1 MPPSLCS
8 LCFTVKVYE
17 NKSQIPTKECHLIIL
32 DKKENKH
39 IFCLIS
45 NCNSFE
51 IKFLGNLLQ
60 QMFLRLIVKV
70 KILKAKITEE
80 WYVVLYFMTD
90 IFTWLQGLPYMT
102 KLNIIIPNAN
112 KRTLRAWKINNSCVT
127 GCIVVI
133 GWNLTHIS

>member
-17 NKSQIPTKECHLIIL
+17 SKSQIPTKECHLIIL

-39 IFCLIS
+39 IFCLI
-45 NCNSFE
+45 CNYDSFE
-51 IKFLGNLLQ
+51 IKFLRNLLHQ
-60 QMFLRLIVKV
+60 VFLRFISEGQFFIDYRRV
-70 KILKAKITEE
+70 I
-80 WYVVLYFMTD
+80 VLYFMTD

-102 KLNIIIPNAN
+102 KLNIIPNAN

>member
-1 MPPSLCS
+1 MTPYTHINTNIWIWIDCCVGRGCEVNIATRVYKMPPSLCS

-70 KILKAKITEE
+70 
-80 WYVVLYFMTD
+80 
-90 IFTWLQGLPYMT
+90 
-102 KLNIIIPNAN
+102 
-112 KRTLRAWKINNSCVT
+112 
-127 GCIVVI
+127 
-133 GWNLTHIS
+133 